1 LPKRVKAPS
10 KAYMTL
16 KYYKSITEY
25 IAPRQGDGSRGTT
38 LEAKTLTFD
47 PIVHKYREGKVKET
61 PSGVKSP

>member
-1 LPKRVKAPS
+1 
-10 KAYMTL
+10 MTL